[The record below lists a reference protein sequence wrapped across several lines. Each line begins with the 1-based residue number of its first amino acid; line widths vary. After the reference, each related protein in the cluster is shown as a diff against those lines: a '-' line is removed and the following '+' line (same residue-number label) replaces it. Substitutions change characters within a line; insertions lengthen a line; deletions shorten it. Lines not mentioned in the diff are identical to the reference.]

1 MNLWDGLLAGKL
13 NGDIAYAPI
22 GLIEFAKKGDV
33 ILAEGIVMVVRLL
46 ENANDAE
53 WPVSL
58 VPSFFWN
65 AHGLAVLVSR
75 VTRISKVPA
84 ANAVLPF
91 GNVVFDTCTV
101 FLVSIAQQLP
111 PAAST

>member
-1 MNLWDGLLAGKL
+1 M
-13 NGDIAYAPI
+13 
-22 GLIEFAKKGDV
+22 

-46 ENANDAE
+46 ENANDAA
-53 WPVSL
+53 WPVVLS
-58 VPSFFWN
+58 PAFFWN
-65 AHGLAVLVSR
+65 VQAVVVLVSR

-84 ANAVLPF
+84 ANDVLPF
-91 GNVVFDTCTV
+91 GNVVSDTCTV